1 MQILTTLKMLERKAM
16 SKIYVV
22 GLGLSSDDIT
32 LKAYEI
38 IKSGIKLVVRT
49 KNTASYLAVK
59 DVVGEVFSLDFVYQK
74 SRNFDTLNKNL
85 AKEVLSMAK
94 EGDVAYLVDGSAVED
109 NSVKEIIKKHKDVT
123 VISGVSAGAKCL
135 EKVKA
140 VESGYTLISAYDVK
154 FLKFASYPLIVYA
167 IDTKITASA
176 VKLALSDLIGEEYQ
190 VTATWLNGVK
200 TIKLYEL
207 DRLNYYGYDLAIY
220 IDKKP
225 LTQKLRY
232 DFQDLLEV
240 LENLRG
246 ENGCPWDKVQTPK
259 SIEKNLIEE
268 TYELIDAI
276 EEGDDD
282 KIIEE
287 TGDVLLQTA
296 FQIIFGVESMAFT
309 PSDVLTAICYKLISR
324 HTHVFGQDKAVD
336 EGSALDVWNKNKV
349 IEKGYENGADYLN
362 AVPRNFPAVMRAEK
376 VSSRAGKY
384 NLDFLNVEQVFEKLS
399 EETVELKNAIKSGD
413 FDEIKKECGDLIFTV
428 VNVLRKLGVEG
439 ETALNATTDKFI
451 SRFEKLEKAIIADGK
466 DIKKL
471 TAEEI
476 DLYYRKSK
484 E

>member
-1 MQILTTLKMLERKAM
+1 M

-94 EGDVAYLVDGSAVED
+94 ESDVAYLVDGSAVED

-324 HTHVFGQDKAVD
+324 HTHVT
-336 EGSALDVWNKNKV
+336 
-349 IEKGYENGADYLN
+349 
-362 AVPRNFPAVMRAEK
+362 R
-376 VSSRAGKY
+376 
-384 NLDFLNVEQVFEKLS
+384 
-399 EETVELKNAIKSGD
+399 
-413 FDEIKKECGDLIFTV
+413 
-428 VNVLRKLGVEG
+428 
-439 ETALNATTDKFI
+439 
-451 SRFEKLEKAIIADGK
+451 
-466 DIKKL
+466 
-471 TAEEI
+471 
-476 DLYYRKSK
+476 
-484 E
+484 